1 MHIRNRNPYGTAT
14 GAAGWPGGF
23 PKRKG
28 NQESAASGGHAWMQ
42 RWYTCLHMEKNDNKS
57 FVKGAVILGVA
68 GLICKII
75 GAFFRIPLYNMLGD
89 GMQFYE
95 AVYPFYSTL
104 VTISTA
110 GLPTAISRMVAERAT
125 IGDYKGA
132 KNVFRRAQLLLFIF
146 GLGTAGLMFG
156 LADVLAMWTVGPG
169 AAPSFRAMAPAL
181 FFVGLLSAYRGYLQ
195 GMQKMT
201 GTAVS
206 QVVEQVGTLLIGLI
220 LAKRLLPYGLE
231 YGTMGAI
238 IGVTASELIAL
249 AVMAGFYLKNRKAFL
264 PPDQTAPILKKKII
278 HDLLAIAI
286 PVTIGGS
293 IISITGMVD
302 ASVIK
307 RTLIATGVPEDI
319 AAMSYV
325 CFRTN
330 VASILNL
337 PAVLT
342 VALAMS
348 LVPAISA
355 ARTRRDRREMESAI
369 RMGIKIS
376 TFIGMPCMVGLY
388 VLAQP
393 SLDLLYNIDSTR
405 LQIATALMK
414 TSSIS
419 VLFLAL
425 TQTLTG
431 ILQGIGKHN
440 IPVVNLAI
448 GAAVKIVSMIIL
460 LRIPSIGIQGAAI
473 SNVLCYLVSGVLDYV
488 FLIRYAHVRIDWI
501 GTYLKPGLSALCMG
515 AVAALVYTVLFNL
528 HPSNTICAAGAIG
541 AAVVTYLA
549 LIFLSGMFDRSELMF
564 IPGGRRFLSRIDHR
578 ETEDPR

>member
-1 MHIRNRNPYGTAT
+1 
-14 GAAGWPGGF
+14 
-23 PKRKG
+23 
-28 NQESAASGGHAWMQ
+28 
-42 RWYTCLHMEKNDNKS
+42 METNANKS

-110 GLPTAISRMVAERAT
+110 GLPTAISRMVAERVS
-125 IGDYKGA
+125 IGDYRGA
-132 KNVFRRAQLLLFIF
+132 KNVFRRAQLVLFLF
-146 GLGTAGLMFG
+146 GLLTAGLMYG
-156 LADVLAMWTVGPG
+156 LADVLARGTVGPG

-181 FFVGLLSAYRGYLQ
+181 FFVSLLSAYRGYLQ

-206 QVVEQVGTLLIGLI
+206 QVVEQVGKLMIGLI
-220 LAKRLLPYGLE
+220 LAKRLLPYGLA

-249 AVMAGFYLKNRKAFL
+249 FVIAGFYLKNRRAFL
-264 PPDQTAPILKKKII
+264 PQEKDAPVLKKRIV

-307 RTLIATGVPEDI
+307 RTLIQFGMPEDL

-355 ARTRRDRREMESAI
+355 ARTRRNRREMDAAI

-376 TFIGMPCMVGLY
+376 TVIGMPCMVGLY
-388 VLAQP
+388 IFAQQ
-393 SLDLLYNIDSTR
+393 SLDLLYQIDMTR
-405 LQIATALMK
+405 LEIATALMK

-431 ILQGIGKHN
+431 ILQGVGKHN
-440 IPVVNLAI
+440 IPVINLAI
-448 GAAVKIVSMIIL
+448 GAAVKVLVMILL
-460 LRIPSIGIQGAAI
+460 LRIPSVGIQGAAI
-473 SNVLCYLVSGVLDYV
+473 SNVVCYLVAGVLDYLY
-488 FLIRYAHVRIDWI
+488 LIRYTRVRIDWVS
-501 GTYLKPGLSALCMG
+501 TFAKPLLSALCMG
-515 AVAALVYTVLFNL
+515 GAAAAVYTFLYNVR
-528 HPSNTICAAGAIG
+528 PSNTIATAGAI
-541 AAVVTYLA
+541 ASAVVVYLV
-549 LIFLSGMFDRSELMF
+549 LIILSGMFDRSELAF
-564 IPGGRRFLSRIDHR
+564 IPGGRKILDRLEKKRA
-578 ETEDPR
+578 EAQE